1 MAWHQVTNQSAN
13 NNLASILQKTKGIN
27 ILSPTWFYLNDNNG
41 NIASLA
47 SSTYVD
53 YCHQNGIEVWA
64 LISNLEMTASIP
76 QKCFPTLP
84 PEII

>member
-13 NNLASILQKTKGIN
+13 DNLASILQKTKGIN

-64 LISNLEMTASIP
+64 LISNLENDSVNTASA
-76 QKCFPTLP
+76 FPHFLQR
-84 PEII
+84 